1 MDSSEETRQK
11 EITAY
16 LDRIEELEDGT
27 AKAVL
32 LIEVD
37 EDEFTEF
44 VLPTEFLPNDADEG
58 EYLTIT
64 ISRDKDKTQTAT
76 DEAREFLHN
85 LEE

>member
-1 MDSSEETRQK
+1 MDSSKEKGRQ

-27 AKAVL
+27 AKAVFL
-32 LIEVD
+32 VEDD
-37 EDEFTEF
+37 EDEFSEF
-44 VLPTEFLPNDADEG
+44 VLPANFLPEDAGEG
-58 EYLTIT
+58 EYVTIT

-76 DEAREFLHN
+76 DEARELLNN